1 MVSGDSPPLG
11 KHLRRWRGIRGLSQ
25 LDLALSAGVSARHV
39 CFIETGRSQP
49 SRDMVVRLAET
60 LDVPLRDRN
69 ALLLAAGYAPRYL
82 ESSLSDQTMLPVKRA
97 LGFVLRKH
105 EPYPAFVLDRAWNI
119 VLSNKAHDKLLSLL
133 LGDNRGRKN
142 RSNILRLV
150 FDPNLLRPHIVNW
163 NDVAGV
169 LLRRVHRE
177 SETMPSPELGELLK
191 EIESLP
197 GVRRLAGCRVADD
210 TYSILIPVKLMVDGR
225 PLSWFSTIAAFGTPQ
240 DITVQELRIE
250 CLFPADDATELF
262 VRERKVSG

>member
-1 MVSGDSPPLG
+1 MVNGDSPPLG

-82 ESSLSDQTMLPVKRA
+82 ETSLSDQTMLPVKRA

-119 VLSNKAHDKLLSLL
+119 VLSNKAHDKLLSMLL
-133 LGDNRGRKN
+133 DDNRGPKD

-150 FDPNLLRPHIVNW
+150 FDPDLLRPHIVNW

-169 LLRRVHRE
+169 LLRRVRCE
-177 SETMPSPELGELLK
+177 SETMPSSGLAELLT

-197 GVRRLAGCRVADD
+197 GVRQLGGCRVADD
-210 TYSILIPVKLMVDGR
+210 AYSILIPVTLMLDGR

-240 DITVQELRIE
+240 DITLQELRIE

-262 VRERKVSG
+262 VTRRAG